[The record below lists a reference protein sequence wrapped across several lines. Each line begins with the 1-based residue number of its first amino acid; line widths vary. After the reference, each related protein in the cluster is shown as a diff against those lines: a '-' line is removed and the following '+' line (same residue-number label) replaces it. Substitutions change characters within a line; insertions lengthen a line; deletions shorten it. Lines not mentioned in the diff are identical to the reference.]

1 MMRIANLPA
10 LRGDLEKLERAIAEL
25 KAQDTLQGHR
35 IKVVRPSGTAGAP
48 SQRDGY
54 YPRLIGPGGGSRA
67 ISAGEVPEYAAKIE
81 RGRELSRLQKQRAAL
96 VERIDRA
103 VVAQSALARA

>member
-48 SQRDGY
+48 SQRNGY
-54 YPRLIGPGGGSRA
+54 ARLIGPSGGSRA
-67 ISAGEVPEYAAKIE
+67 IAAGEVPEYAAKIE
-81 RGRELSRLQKQRAAL
+81 RGRELARLQKQRAAL

>member
-10 LRGDLEKLERAIAEL
+10 LRGDLEKLERAISEL

-48 SQRDGY
+48 SQHKGY
-54 YPRLIGPGGGSRA
+54 ARLIGPSGGSRA
-67 ISAGEVPEYAAKIE
+67 IADGEVPEYAAKIE

-96 VERIDRA
+96 VERIDRS
-103 VVAQSALARA
+103 VVAQSALARI